1 MQDDSIDWSTHSL
14 RWIADRNPFYLLSAC
29 CGLLGCWL
37 LASISRQDML
47 DVALRIA
54 GVVAYE
60 LLAVCLGVWLA
71 KNASMLRDAAILS
84 VLTLILIADFSF
96 FYTQAAMLSMVPAV
110 VFTLFG
116 CAQAMGVMGFLLKGF
131 RVRVPRVGQWLLAV
145 TLFAVHV
152 FPLAMRWVNEH
163 SVNLPLAFLAAFAAT
178 GAIVGAHS
186 LPLRERLHEPNP
198 LARALAVLAPAI
210 MLMSLLAHL
219 IAVEWIY
226 DVHFM
231 MVFASPLLLGL
242 AWLCLR
248 MESSGAAGVACMA
261 AGFAVLMALGDTLPG
276 SIWDGGGW
284 SWLGFSPLRA
294 VLVLASVVFCETW
307 LLWRSR
313 SAFVAG
319 AVTFFAASLGHTRE
333 IIGRHLDALS
343 DGVVHLLSNLMPVS
357 REGWG
362 LFLFSLAFV
371 LLAAGAWLSSW
382 KTRDSQ

>member
-1 MQDDSIDWSTHSL
+1 MQHDSIDWSTHSL

-37 LASISRQDML
+37 LASISRQDLL

-60 LLAVCLGVWLA
+60 VLAVCLGVWLA

-96 FYTQAAMLSMVPAV
+96 FYTQAAMLSRVPAV

-116 CAQAMGVMGFLLKGF
+116 CAQALGVMGFLLRGY
-131 RVRVPRVGQWLLAV
+131 RVNLPRFGQWLLAV
-145 TLFAVHV
+145 TLFAVHLV
-152 FPLAMRWVNEH
+152 PLAMRWVAEH

-178 GAIVGAHS
+178 GVIVGAHAS
-186 LPLRERLHEPNP
+186 PWRERPHEPNA
-198 LARALAVLAPAI
+198 LARALGVLAPAV
-210 MLMSLLAHL
+210 MLLSLLAHL

-226 DVHFM
+226 DVQFM
-231 MVFASPLLLGL
+231 MVFASPLFLGL

-248 MESSGAAGVACMA
+248 TESSTSVACMA
-261 AGFAVLMALGDTLPG
+261 AGFAVLLALGDTPPG
-276 SIWDGGGW
+276 SIWDGAGW

-294 VLVLASVVFCETW
+294 VLIVASLVFMETW
-307 LLWRSR
+307 LFHRSR
-313 SAFVAG
+313 GAFVLG
-319 AVTFFAASLGHTRE
+319 AVASFAALLGHTRV
-333 IIGRHLDALS
+333 IIGQHLNDLS
-343 DGVVHLLSNLMPVS
+343 NGVVHVLSNLMPVS